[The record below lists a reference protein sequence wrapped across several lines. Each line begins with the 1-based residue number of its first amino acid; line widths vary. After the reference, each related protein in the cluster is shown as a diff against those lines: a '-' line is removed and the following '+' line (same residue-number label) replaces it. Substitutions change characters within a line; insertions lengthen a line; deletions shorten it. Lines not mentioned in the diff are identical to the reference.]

1 MIIVLNERKTQ
12 QPAYCMVPFFCELL
26 QWEELIFSDG
36 KLTGVGQLEWSHRE
50 LSRII
55 QMLCL
60 LIKVMI
66 P

>member
-36 KLTGVGQLEWSHRE
+36 KLTGVG
-50 LSRII
+50 
-55 QMLCL
+55 
-60 LIKVMI
+60 
-66 P
+66 